1 MSKAHRDYFNGL
13 ASEWD
18 TMVED
23 LPVLRDYLIRFGV
36 SQGECILDVGAGTG
50 RLTKYLLDLTGPDG
64 WVVAEDVAEQMLFQA
79 GKSIDTETVHF
90 VCDDVCGLALKS
102 NSFDKVICFSIF
114 PHIPHPQ
121 KALSE
126 ICRVLR
132 PGGRLLILHTSGSH
146 ELNHFHASLNVVVC
160 QDELLPATEMVPLIR
175 KAGLMERVI
184 EERENLYW
192 VEAEKPVKN

>member
-13 ASEWD
+13 ATEWD
-18 TMVED
+18 MMVED
-23 LPVLRDYLIRFGV
+23 LPVLRGYLLRFGV
-36 SQGECILDVGAGTG
+36 SRGERVLDVGAGTG
-50 RLTKYLLDLTGPDG
+50 RLTKYLLELTGPDG
-64 WVVAEDVAEQMLFQA
+64 WVVAEDVAEQMLLQA
-79 GKSIDTETVHF
+79 GKSIDSETVHF

-102 NSFDKVICFSIF
+102 DFFDKVICFSIF
-114 PHIPHPQ
+114 PHILHPQ

-132 PGGRLLILHTSGSH
+132 PGGRLLILHTSDSH
-146 ELNHFHASLNVVVC
+146 DLNHFHASLNSVVC
-160 QDELLPATEMVPLIR
+160 HDKLPPAEEMVPLIR

-192 VEAEKPVKN
+192 VEAEKPGKN